1 MGIKLQLLRKK
12 LKVPSCEIYDP
23 TKSSLFVVLGALSA
37 PNMSLPP
44 GLHQTPFCLHMHQPI
59 FNKPKLKKKKH
70 INFKQYTSKPN
81 QKALALNTI

>member
-59 FNKPKLKKKKH
+59 FNKPKLKKK
-70 INFKQYTSKPN
+70 NTSTLNSILPN
-81 QKALALNTI
+81 QIKRHWL